1 MKRSQE
7 QLRPPQSQRKD
18 AEAPVKIIIK
28 CLEAWS
34 LERTVLVADGEP
46 AIHALMIAAKLAR
59 HRRNGRDR
67 HDSKS
72 KGLVENAD
80 QVVQGLTRT
89 STRTW
94 VASIEKRYHTTLS
107 PSSPLV
113 QRCVRHL
120 AGVSRDTPSW
130 KMG

>member
-18 AEAPVKIIIK
+18 AEASVKITIK

-59 HRRNGRDR
+59 H
-67 HDSKS
+67 K
-72 KGLVENAD
+72 ET
-80 QVVQGLTRT
+80 VVTGM
-89 STRTW
+89 
-94 VASIEKRYHTTLS
+94 I
-107 PSSPLV
+107 
-113 QRCVRHL
+113 QRACGERIPGG
-120 AGVSRDTPSW
+120 AGVDENFDENL
-130 KMG
+130 GGVG